1 MLANKGFVIEED
13 HGDPDRQETVRPHDP
28 RLINEYFAKDLTF
41 GSDDE
46 DDETDGNSDLS
57 FDLRAQKMVDLLPD
71 GGVRKK
77 VRTVYIGFEHST
89 CFNPHVL
96 MSKYRNDLDSD
107 PVFLY
112 NVFLKCNPS

>member
-13 HGDPDRQETVRPHDP
+13 RGDPEGEESVRPHDP
-28 RLINEYFAKDLTF
+28 RLLNEYFAKDLTF

-77 VRTVYIGFEHST
+77 VCKVTFTGFKHST
-89 CFNPHVL
+89 GGPCY
-96 MSKYRNDLDSD
+96 M
-107 PVFLY
+107 
-112 NVFLKCNPS
+112 PSFYLRFCVYAIQK